1 MSALKGVERGIFPL
15 YPSGDPP
22 SALWSAE
29 PRPLAIFR
37 NMQPCHRAATNGR
50 QREAHGTA
58 ANA

>member
-1 MSALKGVERGIFPL
+1 MSALKGIERGIFPL
-15 YPSGDPP
+15 YPSEDPP

-29 PRPLAIFR
+29 PRPLSTFR

-50 QREAHGTA
+50 QREAHGIA